1 MSKTRQHLTDELKR
15 KVDRHHIV
23 VWSDPHGEYR
33 DTANQLAP
41 AGVDFEPFRGSCMNC
56 DGVPSPP
63 TRVAIHD
70 WSYTWMPM
78 SPLRTPFGNCDC
90 RERST
95 ALGWPQCFDRHSR
108 VRCPRP
114 RSRRSPTQQRR

>member
-23 VWSDPHGEYR
+23 VCPTP
-33 DTANQLAP
+33 TANTETPQTNSHQRESTSNLQRQL
-41 AGVDFEPFRGSCMNC
+41 MNC